1 MLNCECWYMC
11 MCLNNCELCQQLVI
25 TSLYVDEHL
34 THVLLFNV
42 SFAGVGLERDG
53 LGLGLVAAGTLS
65 CRRT

>member
-1 MLNCECWYMC
+1 MC

-42 SFAGVGLERDG
+42 SFAGVGLERVG